1 MFSRSAVCGLWSVF
15 SEFIVETPCKRK
27 HQRSTLRATLL
38 LPSTS
43 FILSF
48 IVVMA
53 SKLDKDDYVYDIE
66 NLSALMASMD
76 ADGTEPGT
84 RPKKPKPTTR
94 VL

>member
-1 MFSRSAVCGLWSVF
+1 
-15 SEFIVETPCKRK
+15 
-27 HQRSTLRATLL
+27 
-38 LPSTS
+38 
-43 FILSF
+43 
-48 IVVMA
+48 MA

-76 ADGTEPGT
+76 ANGTERGT

>member
-1 MFSRSAVCGLWSVF
+1 
-15 SEFIVETPCKRK
+15 
-27 HQRSTLRATLL
+27 
-38 LPSTS
+38 
-43 FILSF
+43 
-48 IVVMA
+48 MA

-76 ADGTEPGT
+76 ANGMEPGT